1 MSFVKKL
8 IFCVPLLFLSTFS
21 LAATDTDTAS
31 LPTTAQPASQDFSPL
46 TLYVGGNVG
55 FSTTVISK
63 SLPGPVV
70 DSPLTLKGDIGYQFN
85 HYLGAEAGFGYIF
98 PHDNVLAL
106 QKSHSIYTYLAAK
119 LMLPLMQ
126 NRADIYAKVG
136 GAYFHSTLPL
146 SPLAHIS
153 GIYSGAGV
161 DFRITP
167 KILINLDTSAPIL
180 TTSIAEIGST
190 VFLPVTY
197 TLGLAY
203 CF

>member
-1 MSFVKKL
+1 MTFLKKL
-8 IFCVPLLFLSTFS
+8 IFCIPLLLLCTLS
-21 LAATDTDTAS
+21 LAAKDTNQAS
-31 LPTTAQPASQDFSPL
+31 LPTTEQPVSQDFSPL

-63 SLPGPVV
+63 ALPGPVV

-85 HYLGAEAGFGYIF
+85 QYLGAEAGFGYIF
-98 PHDNVLAL
+98 PHDNVVAL
-106 QKSHSIYTYLAAK
+106 QKSHSTYTYLAAK

-126 NRADIYAKVG
+126 NRADLYAKVG
-136 GAYFHSTLPL
+136 GAYFHSTFPL

-153 GIYSGAGV
+153 GVYSGAGV

-167 KILINLDTSAPIL
+167 KVLINFDTSAPIL
-180 TTSIAEIGST
+180 STSLEEFGST